1 MSATENRM
9 MQRTVA
15 PLNQPKSQY
24 AFEMSGNFYQQ
35 LGSLSSTTISL
46 QYGPNSFLTFK
57 VYEASEGMIL
67 RQGVEP
73 MAIQCLIRGTTYKL
87 TREHLY
93 QLSNRELSELLNHL
107 GIQDQQFSLD

>member
-1 MSATENRM
+1 

-15 PLNQPKSQY
+15 PLSQPKSQY
-24 AFEMSGNFYQQ
+24 AFEMSGNLYQR

-46 QYGPNSFLTFK
+46 QYGPNTFLTFK

-73 MAIQCLIRGTTYKL
+73 IALQCLIRGATYQL

-107 GIQDQQFSLD
+107 GIQDKHFRID

>member
-1 MSATENRM
+1 

-15 PLNQPKSQY
+15 PLSQPKSQY
-24 AFEMSGNFYQQ
+24 AFEMSGNLYQR

-67 RQGVEP
+67 RQGDEP
-73 MAIQCLIRGTTYKL
+73 TALQCLIRGTMYQFTH
-87 TREHLY
+87 EHLY
-93 QLSNRELSELLNHL
+93 QLSNRELSELLDHL
-107 GIQDQQFSLD
+107 GIQDKYFSIN

>member
-1 MSATENRM
+1 
-9 MQRTVA
+9 MQRVAA
-15 PLNQPKSQY
+15 PLSQPKSQY
-24 AFEMSGNFYQQ
+24 AYMSGNFYQQ
-35 LGSLSSTTISL
+35 LESLSSTTISL
-46 QYGPNSFLTFK
+46 QYGPNTFLTFR

-73 MAIQCLIRGTTYKL
+73 VGLQCLIRGTTYKL

-107 GIQDQQFSLD
+107 GIQDKHFRID

>member
-1 MSATENRM
+1 MSATENRT
-9 MQRTVA
+9 MQRTVV
-15 PLNQPKSQY
+15 PLTQSKSHY
-24 AFEMSGNFYQQ
+24 AFEMSGNIYQQ

-46 QYGPNSFLTFK
+46 QYGPNSFLTFR

-67 RQGVEP
+67 RQGSES
-73 MAIQCLIRGTTYKL
+73 MALQCLIRGTIYTL

-107 GIQDQQFSLD
+107 GIQDKHFSVD